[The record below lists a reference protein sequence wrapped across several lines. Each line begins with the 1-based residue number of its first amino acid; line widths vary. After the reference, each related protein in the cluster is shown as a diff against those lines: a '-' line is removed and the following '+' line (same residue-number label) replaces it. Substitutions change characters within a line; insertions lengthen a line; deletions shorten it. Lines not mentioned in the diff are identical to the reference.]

1 MIQSFRNYLAKKVSF
16 LDDLLAALVI
26 VQRKRRRK
34 VFQQKKGTV
43 IEPISV
49 TKVTIIGLSK
59 TKIIEQYHLMGESK
73 TLIPDLSPYIQPTTA
88 ETTNEAA
95 HSICISLVNEDT
107 DEVDLSEEEIKLDT
121 MQSTA
126 TGVSIED
133 IETMNQAEL
142 DSSVLSLAQQ
152 QIARDTAEVL
162 SGTELTLRS
171 DPKFSKRLHML
182 LESCEQSVGLTD
194 APDTTPTGTEIDD
207 LFN

>member
-34 VFQQKKGTV
+34 VFLQKKGTV
-43 IEPISV
+43 IEPISL
-49 TKVTIIGLSK
+49 TKMAIIGLSK
-59 TKIIEQYHLMGESK
+59 TKINEQYHLIGESK
-73 TLIPDLSPYIQPTTA
+73 TIIPDLSPYIQPTTA
-88 ETTNEAA
+88 AATNEAA
-95 HSICISLVNEDT
+95 HSICISLVDEDA

-121 MQSTA
+121 MQTTA

-133 IETMNQAEL
+133 IETMNQAEV
-142 DSSVLSLAQQ
+142 DPSVLSLAQQ
-152 QIARDTAEVL
+152 QIAHNTAEVL
-162 SGTELTLRS
+162 SGTKLAFRS
-171 DPKFSKRLHML
+171 DPKFSEKLHTL
-182 LESCEQSVGLTD
+182 LESCEQTVGLTD

>member
-171 DPKFSKRLHML
+171 DPKFSERLHML